1 MEKNQFQ
8 KLIAEKKKQIEKT
21 KSQNLKKK
29 AGINKPPKEQ
39 VINKVKNFIINN
51 ANIDPLYKDCTLQ
64 RFKSSV
70 LSQKNKKKYRRI
82 ANYINGIDTAM
93 EMPQSIYLYSEYPGI
108 GKTHLAVAALHKAA
122 EKIAEEA
129 YKEKEIIQYGN
140 IPFSQNWTPVYFI
153 NVSEGLMDIKND
165 IEGSGQD
172 FTRSRIY
179 QNVKHSRLVVLDDI
193 FNEIRYSPFVLET
206 LLYWIDFR
214 LKNNRAT
221 LFTSN
226 HNFQIF
232 LNDETNPINN
242 ERLKIISRNIAS
254 RVNKMVMNYKIA
266 FDSSPK
272 TDYRALRNR

>member
-1 MEKNQFQ
+1 MEIK
-8 KLIAEKKKQIEKT
+8 KT

-51 ANIDPLYKDCTLQ
+51 ANIDPLYKDCTL
-64 RFKSSV
+64 RNFKSSI
-70 LSQKNKKKYRRI
+70 LSDKNKTKFRKVK
-82 ANYINGIDTAM
+82 NYINGIDTAM
-93 EMPQSIYLYSEYPGI
+93 ELPQSIYLYSEYPGI
-108 GKTHLAVAALHKAA
+108 GKTHLAVAALHESA

-129 YKEKEIIQYGN
+129 YNKKEVIQYGN
-140 IPFSQNWTPVYFI
+140 IPFSQNWTPIYFI
-153 NVSEGLMDIKND
+153 NVSEGLMDMKND
-165 IEGSGQD
+165 MEGSDQD

-221 LFTSN
+221 IFTSN
-226 HNFQIF
+226 HNLQIF
-232 LNDETNPINN
+232 LDDDTNPVNN
-242 ERLKIISRNIAS
+242 ERLRIISRNIAS

-266 FDSSPK
+266 FDSSPD
-272 TDYRALRNR
+272 TDYRAIRNR